1 MPTNRRPFRL
11 FRQLKSRASRAASQ
25 QRRACHVES
34 FESRIMFHLE
44 VQSAIPDQVGNSS
57 GSTTIDLSPRI
68 FNEEAGPTV
77 RVATT
82 QGNIDILLLERQAPL
97 SVANFMT
104 YVNQNKYD
112 NTVIHRAPQDFVV
125 QMGGYTPTFTDI
137 TPPGTTP
144 VQNEF
149 SATRSNVRG
158 TIAYAK
164 VGPQGNN
171 PPTPETINSATSEFF
186 VNLSDSNNFLDSQ
199 NGGFTVFGRVDA
211 SGMTVADAIDA
222 LPKTT
227 VTVPTGSFADVPLR
241 QNPPSTTPPSASDL
255 VLVNDVFVVS
265 EAPAVTYTVTSSN
278 PGLVN
283 PAIVSGRN
291 LVLNYGSGIGTATVT
306 VTATEAGSGSTISD
320 TFDVTVGS
328 VDVNMGQ
335 GANAQTVIFTDADST
350 QATVRVTG
358 GTATLKFGGNNL
370 TQTTTGTTVT
380 VAGDNVQILQMVLSG
395 TYPNVTI
402 TTNALGDGKVE
413 ISEGITSDSAVKGV
427 VGKGVILG
435 GTTTLNNGIGRL
447 QVARTQDATIDINR
461 GSAARLLDAMV
472 TIGTAE
478 DTAIDSQQ
486 PLRLLKVDSWTNADA
501 TADTITT
508 TRINGIRSTG
518 DFNANLSLSGNG
530 QAVGAPVLGNAR
542 IGGVLGATTW
552 DVTGRTL
559 SVMAGSINGW
569 TANLGTLNKLTSQG
583 AITGATVRTTG
594 DIGAVTAGSI
604 VNSTIFAGVTGDPLV
619 LPTTAGA
626 FPTPSTIRGV
636 TIRNRTTDPAFAG
649 STIAASA
656 IGRAVLGVVNV
667 SNAGTPFGLAAQS
680 IGSLSATAG
689 ATPIRAARL
698 TEPSQS
704 IASTDFEVRVF

>member
-1 MPTNRRPFRL
+1 M
-11 FRQLKSRASRAASQ
+11 
-25 QRRACHVES
+25 
-34 FESRIMFHLE
+34 
-44 VQSAIPDQVGNSS
+44 
-57 GSTTIDLSPRI
+57 
-68 FNEEAGPTV
+68 

-186 VNLSDSNNFLDSQ
+186 INLSDNSQNLDNQ

-227 VTVPTGSFADVPLR
+227 VSVSSGNFADVPLR
-241 QNPPSTTPPSASDL
+241 QSPPSTTPPSPSDL

-265 EAPAVTYTVTSSN
+265 EAAAVTYSVSSSN

-283 PAIVSGRN
+283 PSIVSGRN
-291 LVLNYGSGIGTATVT
+291 LVLNYGTGIGTATVT
-306 VTATEAGSGSTISD
+306 VTATEAGTGSTVTD
-320 TFDVTVGS
+320 TFEVTVGS

-335 GANAQTVIFTDADST
+335 GANAQTVVFTDGDST

-358 GTATLKFGGNNL
+358 GTATLKFGGTNL

-380 VAGDNVQILQMVLSG
+380 VAGTNVQIIQMVLSG
-395 TYPNVTI
+395 PYPNVTI
-402 TTNALGDGKVE
+402 TTNALGDGKVA
-413 ISEGITSDSAVKGV
+413 ITQGIISDSAVKGV
-427 VGKGVILG
+427 VGKGVVLG

-447 QVARTQDATIDINR
+447 QVARTEDATIDINR
-461 GSAARLLDAMV
+461 GSEARLLDAMV

-478 DTAIDSQQ
+478 DTTIDSQQ
-486 PLRLLKVDSWTNADA
+486 PLRMLKVDSWTNGDA

-508 TRINGIRSTG
+508 PRISNIRSTG
-518 DFNANLSLSGNG
+518 DFAAGLSLSGNG
-530 QAVGAPVLGNAR
+530 QVVGAPVLGNAR

-552 DVTGRTL
+552 DVAGRTL
-559 SVMAGSINGW
+559 TVMAGSINGW
-569 TANLGTLNKLTSQG
+569 TANLGTLNRLASLG
-583 AITGATVRTTG
+583 AITGTTVRATG
-594 DIGAVTAGSI
+594 DIGAVMAASI
-604 VNSTIFAGVTGDPLV
+604 VNSTIFAGVTSDPLV
-619 LPTTAGA
+619 LPTSAAAFTA
-626 FPTPSTIRGV
+626 PSTIRNV
-636 TIRNRTTDPAFAG
+636 TIRNRTTEPTFVG